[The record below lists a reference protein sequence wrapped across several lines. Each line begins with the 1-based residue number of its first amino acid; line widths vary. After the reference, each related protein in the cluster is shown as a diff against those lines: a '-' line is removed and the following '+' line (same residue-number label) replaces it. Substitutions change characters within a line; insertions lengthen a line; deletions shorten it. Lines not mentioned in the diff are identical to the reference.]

1 MNKQNHKPTVQTVK
15 CMKTAIIYATSHGT
29 TEKVCK
35 TIAAKIDQSDLI
47 DLKKTGPIDLS
58 SYGQAI
64 IGGSIHAG
72 RIQKRVQSFCQNNRD
87 RMLQMRIGLFI
98 CAMNEAEFEK
108 ELNLAFPEW
117 IRNHA
122 ISKKVTGG
130 EFLFEKMNFIERF
143 LIKKISGISQSV
155 SNIDYSKIDELVAEM
170 SQ

>member
-1 MNKQNHKPTVQTVK
+1 
-15 CMKTAIIYATSHGT
+15 MKTAIIYATSHGT

-72 RIQKRVQSFCQNNRD
+72 RIQKGCRVFVKT
-87 RMLQMRIGLFI
+87 IGIDAANAYWAFI

-108 ELNLAFPEW
+108 ETNLLFPNGLE
-117 IRNHA
+117 IMLLAKR
-122 ISKKVTGG
+122 
-130 EFLFEKMNFIERF
+130 
-143 LIKKISGISQSV
+143 
-155 SNIDYSKIDELVAEM
+155 
-170 SQ
+170 